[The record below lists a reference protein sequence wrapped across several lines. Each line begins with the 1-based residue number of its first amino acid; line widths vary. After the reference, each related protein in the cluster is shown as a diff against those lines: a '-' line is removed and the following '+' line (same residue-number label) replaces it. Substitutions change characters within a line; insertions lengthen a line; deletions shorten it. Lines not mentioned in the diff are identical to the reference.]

1 MESDSLDVRGE
12 GGLIREGVRGLLK
25 RSPLF
30 PGVWK
35 AVPPSLCA
43 RKSHAFSCQGA
54 WEEEAVWGGKMPQ
67 HGLKGQWVLSSAHP
81 SPQLC
86 CLSPGGGQRQS
97 LGGRVLT
104 ASGRLGGAVTRSL
117 NAPVSLSWG
126 RAVRGSDEGAGP
138 ETVRVSGDGCHPPQG
153 CGPTPGTFVTVRLSG
168 NLGARLES
176 QASPRV

>member
-126 RAVRGSDEGAGP
+126 RAVRGSDEGSWARDSKG
-138 ETVRVSGDGCHPPQG
+138 ERRWVSPSSGLWSHPGDICHCQVVGQPW
-153 CGPTPGTFVTVRLSG
+153 CPT
-168 NLGARLES
+168 
-176 QASPRV
+176 